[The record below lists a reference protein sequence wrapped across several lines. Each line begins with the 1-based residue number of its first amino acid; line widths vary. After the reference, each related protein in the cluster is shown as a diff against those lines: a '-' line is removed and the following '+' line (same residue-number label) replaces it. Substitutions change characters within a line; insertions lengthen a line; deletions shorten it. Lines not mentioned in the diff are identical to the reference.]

1 MDGQIER
8 SVSYA
13 GVLEVDL
20 GSDLCSSVSPV
31 LVSGQ
36 IAADTT
42 DSLSD
47 LLSSCKV
54 RTGLPTRG

>member
-1 MDGQIER
+1 MQGFWRWTWVQIYVA
-8 SVSYA
+8 SV
-13 GVLEVDL
+13 
-20 GSDLCSSVSPV
+20 CPV

-36 IAADTT
+36 IAADTA